1 MLGKLGRVLGQGQI
15 IARHHQVLELVQRRR
30 IQLRGWA
37 TGMRLGP
44 APSVGPPLLLPAI
57 ERGLANLKQ
66 RGDLGPA
73 QLAALAD
80 P

>member
-15 IARHHQVLELVQRRR
+15 VARHHQVLELVQRYR

-37 TGMRLGP
+37 TGMWLGRTP
-44 APSVGPPLLLPAI
+44 AVGPPRLLPAI
-57 ERGLANLKQ
+57 ERGLAHLEQ

-73 QLAALAD
+73 
-80 P
+80 